1 VAAKIISGKEI
12 SALVRADLRK
22 EVDQL
27 KAQGTTPGLA
37 VILVGE
43 DPASQTYVKNKEK
56 ACLELGI
63 HSEVYRVPKDT
74 TQEQVLK
81 MVSDLNGR
89 PEIHGVLVQ
98 LPLPDHIEEN
108 AVIHEIKPEKDVDGF
123 TPVNVGNLLIGGE
136 CFVPCTP
143 NGIMELLDRA
153 GVQLKGKTAVVV
165 GRSNIVGKPV
175 AILLLQRHA
184 TVTIC
189 HSRTADLPGV
199 CRTAD
204 VLIVAVGKPE
214 MVKGDWVKE
223 GAVVID
229 VGVNRVGDK
238 LVGDV
243 EFETAKE
250 RASAITPVPGGVGPM
265 TITMLMKNTIAAA
278 RRAARAKCGCGCC
291 N

>member
-1 VAAKIISGKEI
+1 MAAKIISGKEI
-12 SALVRADLRK
+12 SALVRADLKK

-89 PEIHGVLVQ
+89 PEIHGILVQ

-108 AVIHEIKPEKDVDGF
+108 AVIHEIKLEKDVDGF

-143 NGIMELLDRA
+143 NGIMELLDRT

>member
-12 SALVRADLRK
+12 SALVRADLKK

-89 PEIHGVLVQ
+89 PEIHGILVQ

-108 AVIHEIKPEKDVDGF
+108 AVIHEIKLEKDVDGF

-143 NGIMELLDRA
+143 NGIMELLDRT

>member
-12 SALVRADLRK
+12 SALVRADLKK

-74 TQEQVLK
+74 TQERVLK

-108 AVIHEIKPEKDVDGF
+108 AVIHEIKLEKDVDGF

-143 NGIMELLDRA
+143 NGIMELLDRT

>member
-12 SALVRADLRK
+12 GALVRADLKK

-63 HSEVYRVPKDT
+63 HSEVYRVPRDT

-81 MVSDLNGR
+81 MVRDLNGR

-204 VLIVAVGKPE
+204 VLIVAVGKPQ

>member
-1 VAAKIISGKEI
+1 MAAKIISGKEI
-12 SALVRADLRK
+12 SALVRADLKK

-74 TQEQVLK
+74 TQERVLK

-108 AVIHEIKPEKDVDGF
+108 AVIHEIKLEKDVDGF

-143 NGIMELLDRA
+143 NGIMELLDRT